1 MLSESDIAIACDD
14 DGDGGRRGI
23 MITKLGRRV
32 AHVVTMCGVAPEHLT
47 KYFWWQL
54 TKYSALPVKNTR
66 GCP

>member
-1 MLSESDIAIACDD
+1 MVRIMITMM
-14 DGDGGRRGI
+14 GMMTTMVGI
-23 MITKLGRRV
+23 MITKLGGRV